1 LPSSRRTTDPKRKV
15 FLNLSG
21 QIESQ
26 LREAYGR
33 KFQAGATNQTSL
45 AKKIGIGRSTIHRR
59 LMGHTN
65 MTVESI
71 ADMVWALD
79 HAIKIEIYDPQLVH
93 GLNYMIQ
100 SEPPSARPV
109 PLAAAP
115 VAPSRATAI
124 DDLLETLQKQAGF
137 QTPVPA

>member
-1 LPSSRRTTDPKRKV
+1 M

-33 KFQAGATNQTSL
+33 KFQAGAANQTSL
-45 AKKIGIGRSTIHRR
+45 AKKIGIGRSTVHRR

-65 MTVESI
+65 MTTESI

-79 HAIKIEIYDPQLVH
+79 HAIKVEIYDPQLVH

-100 SEPPSARPV
+100 SEPPAARPV
-109 PLAAAP
+109 PPGGPSAP
-115 VAPSRATAI
+115 ARPNAI
-124 DDLLETLQKQAGF
+124 DDLLESIRKQGGS
-137 QTPVPA
+137 QTPVPP

>member
-1 LPSSRRTTDPKRKV
+1 MPSSRRTTNPKRKM

-33 KFQAGATNQTSL
+33 KFQAGAANQTSL
-45 AKKIGIGRSTIHRR
+45 AKKIGIGRSTVHRR

-65 MTVESI
+65 MTTESI

-79 HAIKIEIYDPQLVH
+79 HAIKVEIYDPQLVH
-93 GLNYMIQ
+93 GLNYMVQ
-100 SEPPSARPV
+100 SEPPAARPV
-109 PLAAAP
+109 PPAAAP
-115 VAPSRATAI
+115 PAHASASAI
-124 DDLLETLQKQAGF
+124 DHLLEALRKQAGS
-137 QTPVPA
+137 QTPIPA